1 MHTFQNINWQ
11 SKLMNQDIKTEI
23 SIMKYKEKKALEKEL
38 DCEFIRINPTKE
50 NFIIFVEIA
59 TLLNQQKK

>member
-1 MHTFQNINWQ
+1 
-11 SKLMNQDIKTEI
+11 MNQDIKTEI